1 VRYAEHG
8 PPPALAPYVRCIWT
22 LRGSPDS
29 SGGGDPVLP
38 DGCVEIVLNFG
49 DRFRRHLD
57 GGGVERQPRALIAGQ
72 LTRSIAIEPEGTID
86 LVGIRFQPWGAA
98 PFLRV
103 PASMLR
109 DRMFELSEADDL
121 GRSLDRVGEGGDDT
135 SRVALAIGALLERLP
150 RARAIH
156 APAPRAAGMVAAGT
170 DSVRAVAATLGL
182 TVRTVQQAF
191 RNEVGMSP
199 KSLMRISR
207 LQRAAGIARSA
218 PGMTLSRIAL
228 DAGYYDHAHLSRD
241 CRDIA
246 GVTPTELLGAPAEL
260 TDVFLDREVAT
271 HAHDL

>member
-1 VRYAEHG
+1 VKYREHVL
-8 PPPALAPYVRCIWT
+8 PPSLAPYVRCIWT
-22 LRGSPDS
+22 LRGAPDA
-29 SGGGDPVLP
+29 SGGGDPVIP

-49 DRFRRHLD
+49 DVFRRHLE
-57 GGGVERQPRALIAGQ
+57 GGGTERQPRALIAGQ

-103 PASMLR
+103 PAAMLR

-121 GRSLDRVGEGGDDT
+121 GRSLDRVGEGDDDI
-135 SRVALAIGALLERLP
+135 SRVTLAISALLERLP

-156 APAPRAAGMVAAGT
+156 TPAPRAAEMVAAGT
-170 DSVRAVAATLGL
+170 DSVRIVAATLGL

-199 KSLMRISR
+199 KSLMRIAR

-218 PGMTLSRIAL
+218 QGLTLSRIAL

-260 TDVFLDREVAT
+260 TDVFLDRGA
-271 HAHDL
+271 A